1 MSTWISSP
9 PADDVQGQCT
19 TSVNFLPK
27 IDLSKISPNKADYF
41 QSRVIDYLNT
51 VNLHD
56 FEVLC
61 CQDTAC
67 DSSKHKAEI
76 DLLYSHLSN
85 CLINAS
91 KLCFGQTH
99 ANTKDRKSIPGWNDY
114 VLDAKIAAS
123 DAYHL
128 WHQWNKPKSGPIFDL
143 MQRTRAR
150 YKYSIRYCRQHKN
163 QIQADTIAGLLTR
176 QNFSS
181 FWKNV
186 SRTMSRDLSYLSK
199 VANATGATD
208 ICNLWYTHYKTL
220 FSSVGYESHT
230 MEGILDNVSDQ
241 ISMTLIMLLAQK
253 FAIS

>member
-1 MSTWISSP
+1 MI
-9 PADDVQGQCT
+9 G
-19 TSVNFLPK
+19 SVT
-27 IDLSKISPNKADYF
+27 I
-41 QSRVIDYLNT
+41 
-51 VNLHD
+51 
-56 FEVLC
+56 
-61 CQDTAC
+61 
-67 DSSKHKAEI
+67 
-76 DLLYSHLSN
+76 
-85 CLINAS
+85 
-91 KLCFGQTH
+91 
-99 ANTKDRKSIPGWNDY
+99 
-114 VLDAKIAAS
+114 DAKIAAS
-123 DAYHL
+123 DAYYL

-150 YKYSIRYCRQHKN
+150 YKYAIRYCRQHKN

-186 SRTMSRDLSYLSK
+186 SRTMSRNVSYPSK